1 MPGHD
6 EAPPFDLDALLRDAA
21 EQAVAH
27 EDSERFVAWLRERLP
42 MYWLAPESPGPGMA
56 TLLARTLWNAMPL
69 PGNDLA
75 PRPFDPPTRNAPCP
89 CGSGRKYKHCCRDV
103 EAEAP
108 PLPTTMLYP
117 YVAEQLAST
126 EIERLL
132 ARSAAPVDFALV
144 LADRA
149 EEQGQPLK
157 AARSLE
163 PLFQNQTPLKRANLD
178 LALSR
183 LVDLYNELGYTNKKE
198 RLLAWIIAE
207 APAGSVRAEAWSRHA
222 AIALDRGDREQGKAA
237 FQQAQRDAPDDPSHG
252 PREIVMLLSSGEL
265 DLARER
271 ASFWRRR
278 LERAGYDIDQPPLN
292 LVAEAVNDPAGAMLS
307 LADDHAGVS
316 SDPLRR
322 WADTLHSQQLD
333 APTIEPIDEGSD
345 TGEPAAGIVQPAP
358 AVAQVEDDWWALLE
372 ALPGAASE
380 DFAAWWH
387 EDHLSRVS
395 EWLNAHS
402 LTASSFRV
410 LDDLVSAAQCHPGAT
425 AAPPGIDALTRP
437 LLERAHDLLAST
449 TRTAA
454 NVTLPWR
461 ALENRPALYCLL
473 ELGFLEQR
481 TGNRERARDLFAWL
495 IALNPHDNHGIR
507 GELISLYLELGQDQ
521 RALDLAEAYPEDL
534 LAATRFG
541 RVLAL
546 YRLGRQREA
555 RDAALTA
562 HAALPLVRDYLVRKR
577 VREPAIDGFGF
588 SVGGADQAWLYREQA
603 RPLWAATSGALAW
616 LQRTLPAGGR

>member
-1 MPGHD
+1 MAEHD
-6 EAPPFDLDALLRDAA
+6 ETLPFDLDALLRDATA
-21 EQAVAH
+21 QAVAH
-27 EDSERFVAWLRERLP
+27 EDPERFVAWLRERLP

-56 TLLARTLWNAMPL
+56 TLLARALWNAMPL

-75 PRPFDPPTRNAPCP
+75 PRPFEPPTRNAPCP
-89 CGSGRKYKHCCRDV
+89 CGSGRKYKHCCRDF

-108 PLPTTMLYP
+108 PFPTATLYP
-117 YVAEQLAST
+117 YVAEQLPST

-163 PLFQNQTPLKRANLD
+163 PLFQNQAPLKRANLD

-207 APAGSVRAEAWSRHA
+207 APAGSVRAEAWSRRA
-222 AIALDRGDREQGKAA
+222 AIALDRGDHEQGKAA
-237 FQQAQRDAPDDPSHG
+237 FHQAQRDAPDDPSHG
-252 PREIVMLLSSGEL
+252 PREIVMLLSNGEL

-278 LERAGYDIDQPPLN
+278 LERAGYDINHPPLN
-292 LVAEAVNDPAGAMLS
+292 LVAEAVTDPAGAMLS

-316 SDPLRR
+316 SGPLRHWGAR
-322 WADTLHSQQLD
+322 LRTQQLE
-333 APTIEPIDEGSD
+333 APTIEQIEQGTD
-345 TGEPAAGIVQPAP
+345 TGEPAAGIIQPAP
-358 AVAQVEDDWWALLE
+358 AVTQIEDDWWAMLD

-387 EDHLSRVS
+387 EDHLPRVG
-395 EWLNAHS
+395 EWLDAHAVA
-402 LTASSFRV
+402 ASSFRV
-410 LDDLVSAAQCHPGAT
+410 LDDLVSAAQCHPGAA

-437 LLERAHDLLAST
+437 LLERAHDLLAT
-449 TRTAA
+449 ATRTAPEI
-454 NVTLPWR
+454 TLPWG

-481 TGNRERARDLFAWL
+481 TGNRKRARDLFAWL
-495 IALNPHDNHGIR
+495 LALNPHDNHGIR
-507 GELISLYLELGQDQ
+507 GELISLYLELGEDEQ
-521 RALDLAEAYPEDL
+521 ALKLAEAYPEDL
-534 LAATRFG
+534 LAAIRFG
-541 RVLAL
+541 QALAL

-555 RDAALTA
+555 REAALTA
-562 HAALPLVRDYLVRKR
+562 HARMPLVRDYLVRKR
-577 VREPAIDGFGF
+577 VRQPTIDGFGF
-588 SVGGADQAWLYREQA
+588 SVGGVDQAWLYREQA
-603 RPLWAATSGALAW
+603 RSLWAATPGALAW